1 MLNPEAVT
9 TAVVTPLRT
18 IAALVAAMGAD
29 SSRIAGHYFLFG
41 DENRLVKAIYGMKPP
56 SVLVVYEAQLG
67 GNFDGQSI
75 FKHRLGVYIRSGN
88 MANQGSPTGLWNL
101 WALIMNGAV
110 NSGTHNIR
118 VIDLIAGQLAFQDN
132 LPSASL
138 LQDEDGNDYLKGLIT
153 LSEIGDN

>member
-1 MLNPEAVT
+1 MLNPETVT
-9 TAVVTPLRT
+9 STVVTALRT
-18 IAALVAAMGAD
+18 IAALVAAMNGD

-41 DENRLVKAIYGMKPP
+41 SENRLTETLYAMKPP
-56 SVLVVYEAQLG
+56 SALVVYEAQIG
-67 GNFDGQSI
+67 GNWDGQTI
-75 FKHRLGVYIRSGN
+75 FKHRLAVYIRSGN

-101 WALIMNGAV
+101 WSLIMNGAV

-118 VIDLIAGQLAFQDN
+118 VIDLIDGQLAFQDN